1 MIPETSRLLAFVVAS
16 FALVVIPGPN
26 LVYVLTRSVSQGR
39 RSGVC
44 SALGVETGT
53 LVHIAAAVF
62 GLSALIARSE
72 VAYATLKYAGAAYL
86 VHLGVRAVRQP
97 GALDLSGTAARTPL
111 VTVFRDG
118 VLVNV
123 LNPKVAL
130 FFLAFL
136 PQFVGSGADTA
147 GARGQM
153 LVLGAVFFVVAL
165 ALDLVWAV
173 AGGRLGGWL
182 RDRPRILRRQP
193 HAVGA
198 VYIALGLFAVV
209 PAL

>member
-1 MIPETSRLLAFVVAS
+1 MIPETSRLLAFIAAS
-16 FALVVIPGPN
+16 FALVLIPGPN

-62 GLSALIARSE
+62 GLSALIARSD
-72 VAYATLKYAGAAYL
+72 VAYATLRYAGAAYL
-86 VHLGVRAVRQP
+86 VHLGLRALRRP
-97 GALDLSGTAARTPL
+97 DTLDLSGTAARIPL
-111 VTVFRDG
+111 TKVFRDG

-136 PQFVGSGADTA
+136 PQFVSPGQGTA
-147 GARGQM
+147 GTRGQM
-153 LVLGAVFFVVAL
+153 LVLGAVFFLVAL
-165 ALDLVWAV
+165 ALDLVYAL
-173 AGGRLGGWL
+173 AGGLLSGWL

-193 HAVGA
+193 QAVGA
-198 VYIALGLFAVV
+198 VYISLGLFAVV